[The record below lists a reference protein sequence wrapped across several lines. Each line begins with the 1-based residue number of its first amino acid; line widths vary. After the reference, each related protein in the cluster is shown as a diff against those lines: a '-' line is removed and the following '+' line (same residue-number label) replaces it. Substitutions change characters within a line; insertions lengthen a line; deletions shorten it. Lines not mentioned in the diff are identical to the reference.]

1 MRLFVAVFP
10 PPEALTHLSGLVDR
24 LAVSRAHARVSP
36 PERWHLTLA
45 FLGEVPDEAADSA
58 TAALNAV
65 TGTCGELSI
74 TGGGKF
80 GHGRSTVL
88 WTGLDGD
95 VDGLVRLGREVR
107 RELRARR
114 LHPDDKRF
122 QPHLTLARPGDRL
135 PASALHGDLELLRNY
150 CGPNWAVR
158 ELVLVRSE
166 LGPRPSY
173 HPLTASAL
181 RAEEG
186 RDPSYRNAR

>member
-10 PPEALTHLSGLVDR
+10 PPPALAHLSDLVDR
-24 LAVSRAHARVSP
+24 LSVSRAHARVSP

-45 FLGEVPDEAADSA
+45 FLGEVPDDAAESA

-65 TGTCGELSI
+65 TGTCGELSVR
-74 TGGGKF
+74 GGGKF

-88 WTGLDGD
+88 WAGLAGD

-135 PASALHGDLELLRNY
+135 PAPALHADLAALSDY
-150 CGPNWAVR
+150 HGPSWAVR

-166 LGPRPSY
+166 LGPKPSY
-173 HPLTASAL
+173 HPLSASAL
-181 RAEEG
+181 RTE
-186 RDPSYRNAR
+186 